1 MAESSSLM
9 CRHALSEPPLPF
21 THLLIGGYFQD
32 NFIIRHSLGLAN
44 HFLVQV
50 QVLHKEAADAL
61 ARLLGAWFEQNFRAT
76 NKLQII
82 LMGQKIRDRTH
93 LLVLEA
99 NKLNFFLPIYSPS
112 SICGSVSVCLFHQ
125 QWSIR

>member
-44 HFLVQV
+44 HLLVQV

-61 ARLLGAWFEQNFRAT
+61 ARLFEHGL
-76 NKLQII
+76 NKTS
-82 LMGQKIRDRTH
+82 GQQTSCR
-93 LLVLEA
+93 
-99 NKLNFFLPIYSPS
+99 
-112 SICGSVSVCLFHQ
+112 
-125 QWSIR
+125 